1 MLNGGNIGIGTD
13 NPSTKLDVRGHIT
26 VDSGPVLESYTTG
39 SLLRITT
46 PSGWLSVGAAN
57 TSYAHFYTDRAK
69 YYFNK
74 QLVVD
79 EGIFSS
85 YNEDLKLNTS
95 ISSTRLTIKSSN
107 GFVGINNTSPASML
121 DVVGT

>member
-1 MLNGGNIGIGTD
+1 YVPSSRDEGTGLEQRLIGTLFGFQHRIKSNNGGVPRITIDGPGGEFFTVLNGGNIGIGTD

-57 TSYAHFYTDRAK
+57 TSYAHFYT
-69 YYFNK
+69 
-74 QLVVD
+74 
-79 EGIFSS
+79 
-85 YNEDLKLNTS
+85 
-95 ISSTRLTIKSSN
+95 
-107 GFVGINNTSPASML
+107 
-121 DVVGT
+121 